1 MMYGIL
7 FIILVAFAI
16 YAFTKT
22 RQKKQEPFPK
32 HWHPILMDK
41 VVFYSKLSPPK
52 RITFQNRMMR
62 FLSEIHIDGVT
73 LEIEALDKILI
84 AASAVIPVFGFKEWY
99 YNNLSGI
106 ILYPDTFDEHL
117 EFKAENKSRKI
128 LGMVGNGRYEKQM
141 ILSRK
146 ALYQAFSNDTD
157 KQNTPVHEFVHL
169 IDKMDGQT
177 DGVPEQLLS
186 KAYIRP
192 WLELMHKEME
202 AINAN
207 ASDIRKYGGTSQ
219 AEFFAVASEYF
230 FERPKLFQRKH
241 PELYN
246 MLALCFQQKKPMIEA

>member
-1 MMYGIL
+1 MIYGIL
-7 FIILVAFAI
+7 FIILVAFTV
-16 YAFTKT
+16 YAFIKTK
-22 RQKKQEPFPK
+22 RKKQELFPK
-32 HWHPILMDK
+32 DWHPILMDK
-41 VVFYSKLSPPK
+41 VLFYSKLSPPK
-52 RITFQNRMMR
+52 RKTFQNRMMR
-62 FLSEIHIDGVT
+62 FLTEIHIDGVH
-73 LEIEALDKILI
+73 LKIEAVDKILI

-106 ILYPDTFDEHL
+106 ILYPDTFDENL
-117 EFKAENKSRKI
+117 EFKAENKARKI
-128 LGMVGNGRYEKQM
+128 WGMVGSGRYEKQM

-157 KQNTPVHEFVHL
+157 KHNTPVHEFVHL

-177 DGVPEQLLS
+177 DGIPEQLLS

-202 AINAN
+202 AINAD

-230 FERPKLFQRKH
+230 FERPKLLKRKH
-241 PELYN
+241 PRIVPYVVTLFS
-246 MLALCFQQKKPMIEA
+246 AKQSMI